1 MTKVILLLVFLAL
14 AFCDF
19 LGDAKIC
26 TQSTGDLDRDIEYCT
41 RAIQSGELSDEDLV
55 ITFYTRG
62 VAYYYKGEY
71 DPALRDFDQAIK
83 LNPDFAQAFDNRGLV
98 YYYKS
103 DNVRAIRDFDQA
115 IRLKP
120 DFATT
125 PSTIRQSSWQPRETH
140 PSVTE

>member
-83 LNPDFAQAFDNRGLV
+83 LNPTSPKPSTTEASCIITRATTSAQ
-98 YYYKS
+98 
-103 DNVRAIRDFDQA
+103 
-115 IRLKP
+115 
-120 DFATT
+120 FAT
-125 PSTIRQSSWQPRETH
+125 SIRRSDSSPTSPQRP
-140 PSVTE
+140 PQ